1 MQKITISEYKTVLKM
16 FKDWDINP
24 FNYYKDILLNNQE
37 YWHFVNP
44 MMCKNS
50 FKTPYNM
57 LKFIVLKRLIKQGY
71 KLKYYGR
78 NSYGTKEYI
87 LSLDGIKKKG
97 Q

>member
-1 MQKITISEYKTVLKM
+1 MKNKITISEYKTALKM

-24 FNYYKDILLNNQE
+24 FDYYKDILLNNQE

-71 KLKYYGR
+71 KLRYLGKT
-78 NSYGTKEYI
+78 NNIKEYI
-87 LSLDGIKKKG
+87 LSTTEV
-97 Q
+97 